1 MRMQK
6 LLGGADGLLQERPLS
21 GPMPWV
27 IGIMMFL
34 SGLAAVAALSLGGLA
49 SKLEGSDQLTIQ
61 IVEAVEGEREAQ
73 AKALRTNLGRSEAVR
88 NVRRVEQ
95 EELRRLLQPWL
106 GEAALEG
113 EIPIPA
119 MIELE
124 LAPGADESLV
134 RRQILQAAPSARLDR
149 NDSWLG
155 PLAKLIAS
163 LRWLAAALVLLMGA
177 ATAAIVVLAVRGAL
191 NTHRETIEVMHLM
204 GATDTQVAR
213 MFQRRMAIDALA
225 GGIAGICA
233 ALLVLW
239 LLGERLTA
247 LGSDLLGGTSIPPE
261 GWIVLALLPIIAA
274 LLAIAV
280 ARATILRAL
289 VRLL

>member
-1 MRMQK
+1 MRMHA
-6 LLGGADGLLQERPLS
+6 LLGGADRLLQEKPLS

-49 SKLEGSDQLTIQ
+49 STLEGGDQLTIQ
-61 IVEAVEGEREAQ
+61 IVEADEVAREAQ
-73 AKALRTNLGRSEAVR
+73 ANALLTGLARVQGVRTVK
-88 NVRRVEQ
+88 RVEQ
-95 EELRRLLQPWL
+95 EELQRLLRPWL

-113 EIPIPA
+113 EIPVPA
-119 MIELE
+119 MVEVELE
-124 LAPGADESLV
+124 PGREEGSV
-134 RRQILQAAPSARLDR
+134 RQAVARTAPSARVDR
-149 NDSWLG
+149 SDTWLG
-155 PLAKLIAS
+155 PLSKLVAS
-163 LRWLAAALVLLMGA
+163 LRWLAAALLLLMGA
-177 ATAAIVVLAVRGAL
+177 ATAAIVVLAVGGTL

-204 GATDTQVAR
+204 GATDAQVAR
-213 MFQRRMAIDALA
+213 MFQRRMAVDVLA

-239 LLGERLTA
+239 LLGERLAA
-247 LGSDLLGGTSIPPE
+247 LGSDLLGGASIPLL

-289 VRLL
+289 VKLL